1 MTFKL
6 NGIHILSDNADSDNS
21 SGGWNSRQVRKVA
34 KTEKKRSAPPKKKRI
49 RADPSS
55 RAIGKD
61 QKQKSNQRN
70 KSFCSGGKQTSTAK
84 NLKRKGRIWA
94 RNNKC
99 Q

>member
-21 SGGWNSRQVRKVA
+21 SGEWNSRQVKKAV
-34 KTEKKRSAPPKKKRI
+34 KLEKERSAPPKKKKI
-49 RADPSS
+49 KADSSS
-55 RAIGKD
+55 RAIRKD
-61 QKQKSNQRN
+61 RNQKSKQRN

-84 NLKRKGRIWA
+84 ALKRKGRIWA